1 MKALPDSNNWL
12 ALTMEVHEMHT
23 PVKDWFSSI
32 PESGSLYFNRS
43 GQQSFLRLLTTSAV
57 WVPYRLSP
65 LTNSSAW
72 TVFQDLSNLPQ
83 VMFLD
88 EENGVED
95 QWKRYAGRS
104 TASPK
109 LWMDAYL
116 AAFAV
121 AADLVLVTTDK
132 AFKQFKGCAVE
143 LIG

>member
-1 MKALPDSNNWL
+1 MNALPDSNIWL
-12 ALTMEVHEMHT
+12 ALIMEVHEMHE
-23 PVKDWFSSI
+23 PVKNWFFSI
-32 PESGSLYFNRS
+32 PESGSLYFNRAT
-43 GQQSFLRLLTTSAV
+43 QQSFLRLLTTSAV
-57 WVPYRLSP
+57 WTPYRSSP

-72 TVFQDLSNLPQ
+72 RIYQDLFSRPQ
-83 VMFLD
+83 IGFLG

-95 QWKRYAGRS
+95 QWRRYGVRT

-132 AFKQFKGCAVE
+132 AFKKYKGCTVE